1 MNEQPEEGSA
11 TLAGRADG
19 GEGDGAK
26 GEVKIRRRTHDR
38 RVVAAK
44 FQNGP
49 GQTVGRTNA
58 PPLAPRLS
66 PALLGLGG
74 NKPAVRWPSRGLC
87 LPPPA
92 TSLAPHA
99 PARPPLPVP

>member
-1 MNEQPEEGSA
+1 MNRPMNEQPAEGSA

-26 GEVKIRRRTHDR
+26 GEIKIRRRTHDR

-49 GQTVGRTNA
+49 GKALGQTRRNRSAHGLCA
-58 PPLAPRLS
+58 APRDKRYAWIVDQYL
-66 PALLGLGG
+66 ADF
-74 NKPAVRWPSRGLC
+74 PSADQHCRK
-87 LPPPA
+87 A
-92 TSLAPHA
+92 E
-99 PARPPLPVP
+99 